1 MPAAIMENPDRKF
14 TEKRMAQ
21 LNIVKPGDV
30 KSQNIR
36 GLPKE
41 AGQIRKII
49 TTERFFFNVDEIAP
63 GHSPHYWHKHDQ
75 YVHEGIKVEYPAD
88 FEEIYF
94 VLSGTGVIQW
104 KTESGEIREQ
114 QVGPGDTIHMPPDVV
129 EHQLLNNSTEAIR
142 IAVVGV
148 PPPKRTPVKPV

>member
-1 MPAAIMENPDRKF
+1 
-14 TEKRMAQ
+14 MAQ
-21 LNIVKPGDV
+21 LNIVKTSDV
-30 KSQNIR
+30 QPQNIR

-41 AGQIRKII
+41 AGQIKKII
-49 TTERFFFNVDEIAP
+49 ATERFFFNVDEIAP
-63 GHSPHYWHKHDQ
+63 GYSPHHWHKHDQ

-104 KTESGEIREQ
+104 KTESGEVQEQ

-129 EHQLLNNSTEAIR
+129 EHQLLNNGTQKIR

-148 PPPKRTPVKPV
+148 PPPKRTPIK